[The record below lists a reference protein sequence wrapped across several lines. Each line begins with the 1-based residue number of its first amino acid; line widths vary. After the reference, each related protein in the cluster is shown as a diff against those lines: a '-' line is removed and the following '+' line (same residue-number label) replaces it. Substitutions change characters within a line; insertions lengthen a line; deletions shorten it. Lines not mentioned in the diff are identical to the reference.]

1 MEVTR
6 QHFNGI
12 AEVID
17 DLHGLF
23 EEWEREEALLS
34 HLDPD
39 TIQLFRLAVHE
50 WVANLVQHA
59 DFADREASITM
70 DVIPN
75 GHRVRCI
82 IEDNSE
88 GFPFPEQIDI
98 QRDALTPFPER
109 GMGLLMLNAAT
120 EYFEYSETKDG
131 RRRLEFTV
139 SSDADS
145 CLDIPFS

>member
-6 QHFNGI
+6 QQFQQLD
-12 AEVID
+12 AVID
-17 DLHGLF
+17 ELHGLF
-23 EEWEREEALLS
+23 EVWAREDALLS
-34 HLDPD
+34 HLDSD

-59 DFADREASITM
+59 DFGGREPEIIM

-75 GHRVRCI
+75 GRRVRCI

-88 GFPFPEQIDI
+88 GFPFPEQIVV
-98 QRDALTPFPER
+98 QRNALTPFPER

-120 EYFEYSETKDG
+120 EYFEYSQTRDG

-139 SSDADS
+139 SSEADS